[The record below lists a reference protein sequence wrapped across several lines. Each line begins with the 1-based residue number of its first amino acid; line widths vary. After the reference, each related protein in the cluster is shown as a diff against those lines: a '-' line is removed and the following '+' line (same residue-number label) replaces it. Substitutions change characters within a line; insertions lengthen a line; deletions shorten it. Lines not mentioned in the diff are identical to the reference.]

1 MTVLWRKRSWGGG
14 QTEVMG
20 LSPRRGAQ
28 PLSATDQTHGAATEA
43 GEIHLGTWTVFKSF
57 SSSLECSL
65 SHSITMSF
73 FFPTPRKFQ
82 DAKKPRW
89 MQGETSPADVPALC
103 QRENGPIHLW
113 DVCAAQCE
121 DGSFL
126 HSSQP
131 FISHSVNKSK
141 VGMNMARSSQTGSML
156 GLCSLWEGFCRDSNH
171 KKPQLATK
179 THWDSVQCIS
189 AGYQCPLSNQKDFL
203 FFHCLPLDFSI

>member
-1 MTVLWRKRSWGGG
+1 MGDRLKSWACLQG
-14 QTEVMG
+14 EE
-20 LSPRRGAQ
+20 LSPYQ
-28 PLSATDQTHGAATEA
+28 QQTKHMELPQK
-43 GEIHLGTWTVFKSF
+43 LGKSTWAPETVFKSF
-57 SSSLECSL
+57 SSSLECSR

-121 DGSFL
+121 DGIFL

-156 GLCSLWEGFCRDSNH
+156 GLCSL
-171 KKPQLATK
+171 
-179 THWDSVQCIS
+179 
-189 AGYQCPLSNQKDFL
+189 
-203 FFHCLPLDFSI
+203 